1 MFEEARAESVAADVD
16 ASVPLKH
23 VCHRGFSCSA
33 PLRLIC
39 PHQPGATG
47 IFLYHLL
54 SPPTLLAHNP
64 AAKCLKCC
72 AERGENFSW
81 NILSWLCLLSAD
93 RSSLVSPPSI
103 FLLLTASEPETRG
116 FPSVEQQEL
125 ISGSQ
130 QPQTGAA
137 LCFFFLHSSDTL
149 VSAQFIQL
157 LKHSLGSAQ
166 TTCRLHRAARPLTP
180 EDGRLHHLPLC
191 VL

>member
-1 MFEEARAESVAADVD
+1 MFEEARAESVA

-39 PHQPGATG
+39 PPQPGATG

-64 AAKCLKCC
+64 AANCLKCC

-93 RSSLVSPPSI
+93 RSSPVSPPSI
-103 FLLLTASEPETRG
+103 FLLLTASEQETRG
-116 FPSVEQQEL
+116 FSSVEQQEL

-130 QPQTGAA
+130 QPLTGAA
-137 LCFFFLHSSDTL
+137 LCFFFFAPPTL
-149 VSAQFIQL
+149 WSAHNLFSCLNTAWGRPKQ
-157 LKHSLGSAQ
+157 
-166 TTCRLHRAARPLTP
+166 RAAYTEPHDL
-180 EDGRLHHLPLC
+180 
-191 VL
+191 